1 MKKVFLLL
9 LIAIITIVSSCKKNE
24 VTTTPD
30 PIVPFENAK
39 TITTVV
45 AGKVTA
51 QDGTAL
57 NNVEITI
64 GTSTTVTDADGNF
77 IIPKATLSEKAGLIK
92 ATKAGYFGGSRT
104 ILAKEKVVNN
114 VVIQLIKKTIS
125 GNFTNAS
132 GGTITIAT
140 GGSVMFPANAVV
152 TKSGAAYS
160 GTVKVSAY
168 FLDPT
173 SSNCYKEMP
182 GDLRGINTSNN
193 EQILTSYGMMAVELN
208 GSNGEPLQLATGKN
222 ATITFPIA
230 AATQSAAPTTIPLWF
245 FDETKGMWV
254 EQGTA
259 TKTGNTYVGTVSHF
273 TWWNCDWGGGPLTYT
288 ATFVDQNGNPLSNY
302 HVFFITSNGWGGG
315 GGHGWT
321 ASDGSLTG
329 YIPANTSIIIKVE
342 GYCGNTPTTI
352 YTANVGPFT
361 QNTNAGTI
369 SVTLPSS
376 NNIISIKG
384 TVVDCSNNP
393 VANGYA
399 IIKFNNNY
407 YYTNVLNGLFNRTI
421 VYCSTTPTGT
431 ATIDVFDLSTLK
443 KNTTSS
449 ALNITGSGV
458 FNVGQVAACG
468 VQTAVRYTANFVDQ
482 NGANLTQY
490 YVSFDTI
497 KVYPQTSSINTIIPA
512 NKTLTRKIYVYTTCG
527 GYVLVD
533 STQVGPFAN
542 DFNAGTISV
551 NVPQPNS
558 FTISGSVNTCSNT
571 PVTNGYATIMLE
583 GKTYTSIINNG
594 SFSVQITRCNT
605 SAAIAIINVLDN
617 ANNQQNATPITFSV
631 SNTNVNIGTVQAC
644 GVSLNEF
651 LNYTVGTNAYNTKDS
666 LIAYYAAA
674 TPNTTAGTNLA
685 GMAFNPFGNFNAK
698 FNGNTL
704 GTFNLTLTH
713 SDATMTQYSSTQ
725 GTTVTITEYGAVG
738 QYIAGTFS
746 GNVTTS
752 ITSPLTAI
760 AGSFRIKRTQ

>member
-1 MKKVFLLL
+1 
-9 LIAIITIVSSCKKNE
+9 
-24 VTTTPD
+24 
-30 PIVPFENAK
+30 
-39 TITTVV
+39 
-45 AGKVTA
+45 
-51 QDGTAL
+51 
-57 NNVEITI
+57 
-64 GTSTTVTDADGNF
+64 
-77 IIPKATLSEKAGLIK
+77 
-92 ATKAGYFGGSRT
+92 
-104 ILAKEKVVNN
+104 
-114 VVIQLIKKTIS
+114 
-125 GNFTNAS
+125 
-132 GGTITIAT
+132 
-140 GGSVMFPANAVV
+140 
-152 TKSGAAYS
+152 
-160 GTVKVSAY
+160 
-168 FLDPT
+168 
-173 SSNCYKEMP
+173 
-182 GDLRGINTSNN
+182 
-193 EQILTSYGMMAVELN
+193 
-208 GSNGEPLQLATGKN
+208 
-222 ATITFPIA
+222 
-230 AATQSAAPTTIPLWF
+230 
-245 FDETKGMWV
+245 
-254 EQGTA
+254 
-259 TKTGNTYVGTVSHF
+259 
-273 TWWNCDWGGGPLTYT
+273 
-288 ATFVDQNGNPLSNY
+288 
-302 HVFFITSNGWGGG
+302 
-315 GGHGWT
+315 
-321 ASDGSLTG
+321 
-329 YIPANTSIIIKVE
+329 
-342 GYCGNTPTTI
+342 
-352 YTANVGPFT
+352 
-361 QNTNAGTI
+361 
-369 SVTLPSS
+369 
-376 NNIISIKG
+376 
-384 TVVDCSNNP
+384 
-393 VANGYA
+393 
-399 IIKFNNNY
+399 
-407 YYTNVLNGLFNRTI
+407 VLNGLFNRTI